1 MNYYPEDL
9 YHKTVAEWRNMPMS
23 NYICP
28 ATRARFFESESP
40 RGYAGLMARFDSVDE
55 DNRALIDRRLDS
67 CSMCRLCQFKAMD
80 DTSIPDAI
88 AWFRGKRSSTTNSGS
103 RLKNYSGRS
112 DSFSVEEEQIG
123 KGGALLVVSHLPRNT
138 PVKQVAEDFAAAGT
152 GIGTIL
158 WTPDLISLYRY
169 GLWTDLADSLA
180 KINETLQQYPE
191 FLVPT
196 SCDLYHFARIFGFS
210 ERQPK
215 TFWQT
220 AGLRSGSDS
229 SKKIGRA
236 IVVPAIPEA
245 LLKDGTAFSSFCR
258 DRGYE
263 FANGPNDA
271 YTAEPKYFAS
281 LDDPLYNERFPEVAE
296 NWAWEIGQFADYLKA
311 DVVVF
316 ESLTAKEEFR
326 RITKDFPAKSVFDLL
341 QPDAEPGQQH
351 GKSKKKS

>member
-40 RGYAGLMARFDSVDE
+40 RGYAGLMARFDSVDG
-55 DNRALIDRRLDS
+55 DSRVLIERRLDS
-67 CSMCRLCQFKAMD
+67 CSMCRLCQFKVMD

-88 AWFRGKRSSTTNSGS
+88 AWFRAKRSSHTNSSS
-103 RLKNYSGRS
+103 RPKNSGGRS
-112 DSFSVEEEQIG
+112 DSFSVEKEEIG
-123 KGGALLVVSHLPRNT
+123 KGEALLVASHLLRDT
-138 PVKQVAEDFAAAGT
+138 TVKQVAEDSAALGT
-152 GIGTIL
+152 GIGSVL

-169 GLWTDLADSLA
+169 GLWTDLTNSLA
-180 KINETLQQYPE
+180 KINEALQQHSG
-191 FLVPT
+191 FIVPT
-196 SCDLYHFARIFGFS
+196 SCDFYHFAQIFGFS

-215 TFWQT
+215 TLWQT
-220 AGLRSGSDS
+220 AGLCSGSGDS
-229 SKKIGRA
+229 KEVRRA

-245 LLKDGTAFSSFCR
+245 LLKDGTAFSSYCR

-281 LDDPLYNERFPEVAE
+281 FDDPLYNERFPEVAE
-296 NWAWEIGQFADYLKA
+296 NWAREIGQFADYLKA

-316 ESLTAKEEFR
+316 ESPAATEEFR
-326 RITKDFPAKSVFDLL
+326 RITTDFPAKSVFDLL
-341 QPDAEPGQQH
+341 QPAAETRQQH
-351 GKSKKKS
+351 GKSKRKS